1 MPDELDVNALLTATE
16 AAGYARVSLSCICK
30 WHARGHLPVATDSD
44 GKEMRDVNNRRLYR
58 LLDVAKAE
66 NKTRQAAAVM
76 AQRLAARTAA

>member
-1 MPDELDVNALLTATE
+1 MPDELDVNALLTAT
-16 AAGYARVSLSCICK
+16 AAAAYARVSVSCICK
-30 WHARGHLPVATDSD
+30 WHSRGHLPIATDTD
-44 GKEMRDVNNRRLYR
+44 GKEIRDVNRRPLYR